1 VESIDALLLDF
12 VIRIK
17 NNILA
22 KNNNLMQTNEE
33 KISLLLEMIAFATVD
48 GNLHPK
54 EYSFLAIVAEELK
67 ISKEVFNDL
76 FHWEATP
83 MVIKSEFERFHQFYR
98 LALLMHSDGV
108 IHPKEENSILQ
119 IGIDMGLNPI
129 VTNRILKMMK
139 MNQSPIIEADVL
151 LEIFKEQHN

>member
-1 VESIDALLLDF
+1 MIK
-12 VIRIK
+12 IK
-17 NNILA
+17 NDILA
-22 KNNNLMQTNEE
+22 KNNNLMHTYEE
-33 KISLLLEMIAFATVD
+33 KISLLLEMIAFATID
-48 GNLHPK
+48 GNLHSK
-54 EYSFLAIVAEELK
+54 EYSFLALVAEELK
-67 ISKEVFNDL
+67 ISKAVFNDL
-76 FHWEATP
+76 FHQELP
-83 MVIKSEFERFHQFYR
+83 IIVIKSEFERFHQFYR

-108 IHPKEENSILQ
+108 VHPKEENAILQ